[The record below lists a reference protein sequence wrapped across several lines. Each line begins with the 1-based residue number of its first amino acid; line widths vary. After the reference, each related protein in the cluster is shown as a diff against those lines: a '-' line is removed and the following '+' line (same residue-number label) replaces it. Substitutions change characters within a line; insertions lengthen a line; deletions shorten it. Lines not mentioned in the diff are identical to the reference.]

1 MPKYKVTLTM
11 KETYDLYVEAEN
23 EDEALDI
30 ARDTDVYEYEQVG
43 VQTVD
48 EDIVEVKAVT
58 DEDNING

>member
-30 ARDTDVYEYEQVG
+30 ARDTDVDEYEQVG

-48 EDIVEVKAVT
+48 EDIVEVEAVT

>member
-1 MPKYKVTLTM
+1 M

-30 ARDTDVYEYEQVG
+30 ARDTDVDEYEQVG

-48 EDIVEVKAVT
+48 EDIVEVEAVT